1 MTQRKPRKPKN
12 LNHDIYRSN
21 DSILHE
27 SYGSGLRELCLTNR
41 DLMARVGAMTM
52 AKARGVAKKR
62 ASLLIAVDLAIVL
75 AIAIAIAIDIATS
88 QAIAI
93 AIAIA
98 TASSINRRPLLYRE
112 GATAMAS
119 ARAMYMAVAMAWVRG
134 RNKAM
139 AIAIIMAKAMAS

>member
-1 MTQRKPRKPKN
+1 MIQRKPRKPKN

-27 SYGSGLRELCLTNR
+27 SYGSGLRELCRTNR

-75 AIAIAIAIDIATS
+75 AIAIAIAIYIATS
-88 QAIAI
+88 KAIAI
-93 AIAIA
+93 AMAI
-98 TASSINRRPLLYRE
+98 ASSISRLPVLYRE

-119 ARAMYMAVAMAWVRG
+119 ARAMYMAVAMAWVMG
-134 RNKAM
+134 TYL
-139 AIAIIMAKAMAS
+139 IMARPMAS